1 MKTIAFSLI
10 LLIVLCVAQKDDDDP
25 DYRPAFL
32 HRTRG
37 ASIEKH
43 RIGVQLPANRS
54 RRDTSDEVNDGPGG
68 AFEVKDST
76 DGQEGDDS
84 LVELGDGRYG
94 DSDGQGQE
102 RSGRLR
108 RMLFSDSQES
118 RRFPAHRRP
127 FGIKN
132 HCKIDKK
139 GKRKCF
145 LRDPDDQTMKSVKA
159 RGRRAL
165 SQPISDIQLENNQ
178 EFDEKLKDLK
188 QWKYRKGQEDEDE
201 KTSDMVI
208 KRRRTFRR
216 RCQIEG
222 INGRR
227 RCFPR
232 PERQL
237 ESPKK
242 ENREHRKRN
251 PDRQL

>member
-1 MKTIAFSLI
+1 MKLLLFAVLISFSVSEFL
-10 LLIVLCVAQKDDDDP
+10 DDP

-37 ASIEKH
+37 AFIEKH
-43 RIGVQLPANRS
+43 RIGVQLPQSESQEEGKNENEGEGKPLSRS

-94 DSDGQGQE
+94 DSDGQGKE
-102 RSGRLR
+102 RSGRFR
-108 RMLFSDSQES
+108 RMLLADSQES
-118 RRFPAHRRP
+118 RRFPARRP

-145 LRDPDDQTMKSVKA
+145 LRDPDDQSMKSTFNLKMIKNLMK
-159 RGRRAL
+159 R
-165 SQPISDIQLENNQ
+165 Q
-178 EFDEKLKDLK
+178 EDVDEKSDLA
-188 QWKYRKGQEDEDE
+188 
-201 KTSDMVI
+201 I

-251 PDRQL
+251 PDGQL